1 MWGLS
6 LISQVFLLSVYVGL
20 GLAGKPLLRGNR
32 RWLQSTTDEYISV
45 AFSVD
50 TTEEI
55 KQIFIDEA
63 NFWNGVIAESTVPAI
78 TLRLPV
84 SLQSM
89 GCAITEDYIVQR
101 GETINGLLIVAEVIP
116 IDKEGGVLGQAAPC
130 VAVRDNTGQKLLPR
144 AGFMQFD
151 IDDFDALVDNGSI
164 NAVIRHEM
172 GHVLGIGSLWQ
183 AWGNNLVQNPCPF
196 IGDCTTD
203 PSYTGSNGIE
213 GFNSLGGSGQ
223 LDVADQGG
231 GGTRNAHW
239 REATFQGELMT
250 GFLSGGNQASI
261 MTLQSMIDLG
271 YIVNLDAAE
280 DYTIPGTSLPPT
292 PNGTDWENTPI
303 PIPVRF
309 A

>member
-1 MWGLS
+1 
-6 LISQVFLLSVYVGL
+6 
-20 GLAGKPLLRGNR
+20 
-32 RWLQSTTDEYISV
+32 
-45 AFSVD
+45 
-50 TTEEI
+50 
-55 KQIFIDEA
+55 
-63 NFWNGVIAESTVPAI
+63 
-78 TLRLPV
+78 
-84 SLQSM
+84 
-89 GCAITEDYIVQR
+89 
-101 GETINGLLIVAEVIP
+101 
-116 IDKEGGVLGQAAPC
+116 
-130 VAVRDNTGQKLLPR
+130 
-144 AGFMQFD
+144 
-151 IDDFDALVDNGSI
+151 
-164 NAVIRHEM
+164 M